1 MHMDL
6 TEKNLKEITSHILQS
21 HFIHK
26 PYLTRS
32 CFSVL
37 QCPLSLSEKHV
48 ESRKLWSH
56 GRKCRAKTDAKLV
69 EQSKIAV
76 ADEPYSMFKMDV
88 IAWLQY
94 FLEQAVAIVDWA
106 ICIWSREHAMSH
118 SFHRS
123 MKHRVVYQS
132 LLNLKFCPKTA
143 HLVRP
148 QHTTAFVLFQRTK
161 NFDFHHRYFQFLE
174 MFTLFYANIPREGV
188 MFTLTAIL
196 NLRGGELVS
205 VSVTNS

>member
-6 TEKNLKEITSHILQS
+6 TEKNLKEITSHISQS

-76 ADEPYSMFKMDV
+76 AYEPYSMFKMDV

-123 MKHRVVYQS
+123 MKHRVVYLTWNFAPKLPILCVHS
-132 LLNLKFCPKTA
+132 TPLLSF
-143 HLVRP
+143 
-148 QHTTAFVLFQRTK
+148 
-161 NFDFHHRYFQFLE
+161 YFNAQK
-174 MFTLFYANIPREGV
+174 IS
-188 MFTLTAIL
+188 I
-196 NLRGGELVS
+196 S
-205 VSVTNS
+205 IIVTFSF